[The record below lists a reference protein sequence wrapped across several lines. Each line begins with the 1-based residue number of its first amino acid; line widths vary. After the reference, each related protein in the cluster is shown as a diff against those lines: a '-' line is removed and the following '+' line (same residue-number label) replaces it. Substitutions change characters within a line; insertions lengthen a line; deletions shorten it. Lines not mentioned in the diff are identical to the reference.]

1 MATVERQI
9 VEAVVAALKAAQID
23 GVEQRV
29 FEDRGFTVA
38 TGELP
43 AIDVMAEDVELD
55 VLDLADQQMA
65 QRLRVDV
72 AVMACESIGA
82 SPSKIADPI
91 VAVVHRTLMRD
102 AAIAALVRTI
112 EPGPVRRQRQ
122 ESGDGGVLR
131 RVQSYTVDFVTA
143 VDDLEA
149 TP

>member
-1 MATVERQI
+1 MATRERLI
-9 VEAVVAALKAAQID
+9 VEAILEALRQAQID

-43 AIDVMAEDVELD
+43 AIDVMAEDVEPE
-55 VLDLADQQMA
+55 VLDLVDEQMA
-65 QRLRVDV
+65 HRMRVDV
-72 AVMACESIGA
+72 AVMACESLGA

-91 VAVVHRTLMRD
+91 VAAVHRVVMRD
-102 AAIAALVRTI
+102 TAIAALVRAI
-112 EPGPVRRQRQ
+112 EPGSVRRQRQ
-122 ESGDGGVLR
+122 ESGDGVVLR

>member
-1 MATVERQI
+1 MATVERLI
-9 VEAVVAALKAAQID
+9 VEAFLDALKGAQID
-23 GVEQRV
+23 AVEQRV

-43 AIDVMAEDVELD
+43 AIDVMAEDVEPE
-55 VLDLADQQMA
+55 VLDLGDLQMA
-65 QRLRVDV
+65 HRMRVDV
-72 AVMACESIGA
+72 AVMACESLGA

-102 AAIAALVRTI
+102 AALAALVRAI
-112 EPGPVRRQRQ
+112 EPGSVRRQRQ
-122 ESGDGGVLR
+122 ESGEGVVLR